1 MNRISTIGL
10 IGLRAGKGR
19 NYIPAFFL
27 LFAVEKFVLDAL
39 LLLKC
44 ELCMPL
50 EKLLAQLQLA
60 LQGMLPGKEAQLR
73 MAPQPIDPRRI
84 AAQVPEDHRKSG
96 VLLLFYPH
104 ASHIYF
110 PLIKRPQYPGA
121 HSGQVALPGGKVEE
135 GDPDVVFTALREA
148 EEEIGIDAGKVEVI
162 GSLTEL
168 YIPVSNFLV
177 SPILGFLDH
186 KPIFVPEQREVARI
200 IPTPLN
206 HLIQPEIVKRT
217 PISLGGGKY
226 LETPYFDIAGEVV
239 WGATAM
245 ILSELIQVLRQ
256 KGG

>member
-1 MNRISTIGL
+1 MPVEQ
-10 IGLRAGKGR
+10 LR
-19 NYIPAFFL
+19 
-27 LFAVEKFVLDAL
+27 
-39 LLLKC
+39 
-44 ELCMPL
+44 
-50 EKLLAQLQLA
+50 AQLQLA
-60 LQGMLPGKEAQLR
+60 FQGALPGKEAQLL

-84 AAQVPEDHRKSG
+84 AAKVPEDHRKSG
-96 VLLLFYPH
+96 VLLLFYPD
-104 ASHIYF
+104 ASTIYF

-177 SPILGFLDH
+177 SPIVGFLDH
-186 KPIFVPEQREVARI
+186 KPTFVPEQREVARI
-200 IPTPLN
+200 IPTALN
-206 HLIQPEIVKRT
+206 HLVQPEIVKQT

-245 ILSELIQVLRQ
+245 ILSELIQVLKQ
-256 KGG
+256 KGL